1 MAEFGMAQGQ
11 ADTVQGDT
19 VPGDTV
25 QADTV
30 QGEFPVTAQTTATR
44 LAERVGYDRAS
55 AYAVLDEAVMCHL
68 GFVVDGRPVVLPQLF
83 ARVGDTLYLHGSTG
97 ARGLRMASGDGLPVC
112 VTVTMLD
119 GLVLARSAFHHSI
132 NYRSVVI
139 HGIATVVTDEQDR
152 LAAMTAMVEAIVP
165 GRSAEV
171 RGPSRKESAA
181 TTVLALP
188 LESVSLKVRTGPP
201 GDEDEDMELP
211 YWAGVLPITSVPG
224 SPQSA
229 PDLTPGIPVPAH
241 VTDWARP

>member
-1 MAEFGMAQGQ
+1 MTQGE
-11 ADTVQGDT
+11 
-19 VPGDTV
+19 
-25 QADTV
+25 TV

-83 ARVGDTLYLHGSTG
+83 ARVDDTLFLHGSTG
-97 ARGLRMASGDGLPVC
+97 ARGLRMARGDGLPVC
-112 VTVTMLD
+112 VTVTLLD

-139 HGIATVVTDEQDR
+139 HGTATEITDEQQR
-152 LAAMTAMVEAIVP
+152 LAAMTAMVEAVVP

-181 TTVLALP
+181 TTVLQLP

-201 GDEDEDMELP
+201 GDEDEDLDLP
-211 YWAGVLPITSVPG
+211 YWAGVLPIASTPG
-224 SPQSA
+224 IPQSA
-229 PDLTPGIPVPAH
+229 PDLLTGIQVPPH
-241 VTDWARP
+241 VSEWARP